1 MRRLLMATLG
11 MLFLASAPA
20 SAGNLLRE
28 LEERPR
34 FATLVAAINAAGLA
48 DAVANCTRCTL
59 FAPNNQAFLRLP
71 PGTVAA
77 LLLPGNK
84 GKLGAILTYHLVGAQ
99 IPAAAVPTKATL
111 VQTANVSEAKIRAVR
126 SHGTVRINGIRVV
139 NADIRANQSII
150 HEIGDVLFPGE
161 IRH

>member
-1 MRRLLMATLG
+1 MV
-11 MLFLASAPA
+11 FLATSPA
-20 SAGNLLRE
+20 FAGNLLQE

-34 FATLVAAINAAGLA
+34 FATLVAAIKAAGLA
-48 DAVANCTRCTL
+48 DAVRNCTNCTL

-71 PGTVAA
+71 AGTVAG

-84 GKLGAILTYHLVGAQ
+84 GKLGAILTYHLVASR
-99 IPAAAVPTKATL
+99 IPAAAVPTTPTL
-111 VQTANVSEAKIRAVR
+111 VQTVNVSQAKIRAVR
-126 SHGTVRINGIRVV
+126 SGSTVRINGIRVV